1 MTTTILLHKKHL
13 LTLIGVAV
21 LALLIAWQFGL
32 FTFGRVRPGQTPPAA
47 AAPIGTPLQLAL
59 TNVSEVYHAVGTI
72 SSRTMVDL
80 APRIVARVLDV
91 TVRAGDRVT
100 NGQVLVTLDFAD
112 LLAATGQAGER
123 VRAARAAVR
132 VAAEKVQQMKAA
144 YDLARVEVER
154 VRKLTASGALSR
166 QAQDN
171 AESVYRQAQAALA
184 QAEQGATGAQAEAQA
199 IEQAQAQAQ
208 AALGYA
214 TVASPMDGIVA
225 ERRVEPGD
233 LASPGVVLLRLFDP
247 ARLMLEVP
255 VREAL
260 ITRITLDEQVPFTVA
275 ALGKTFTGA
284 VREIVPAVDP
294 GSRTFL
300 VRICIGAAPE
310 LVPGMFGTLALPLGT
325 RPALLLPERAITRV
339 GQLEY
344 VLAQLGGSPQRVL
357 VRTTPAADGTCE
369 IVSGLTTGMTVYCP

>member
-1 MTTTILLHKKHL
+1 MTTTSLLHKKHL
-13 LTLIGVAV
+13 LTLAGVAV

-32 FTFGRVRPGQTPPAA
+32 FTFGRVRPGQTPPP
-47 AAPIGTPLQLAL
+47 AAPPAGTPIVLAL
-59 TNVSEVYHAVGTI
+59 TNMTEQYHAVGTI

-80 APRIVARVLDV
+80 APRIVARVLGM

-100 NGQVLVTLDFAD
+100 NGQVLVTLDYAD

-123 VRAARAAVR
+123 LRAARAAVR
-132 VAAEKVQQMKAA
+132 GAAEKVQQVQAA
-144 YDLARVEVER
+144 YDLSRVEVER
-154 VRKLTASGALSR
+154 VRTLTASGALSR
-166 QAQDN
+166 QALDN
-171 AESVYRQAQAALA
+171 AESAYRQARAALA
-184 QAEQGATGAQAEAQA
+184 QAGQGASAAQAEAQA
-199 IEQAQAQAQ
+199 VEQAQAQSQ

-214 TVASPMDGIVA
+214 TIASPMNGIVA
-225 ERRVEPGD
+225 ERRAEPGD

-260 ITRITLDEQVPFTVA
+260 ITRIKLGDQVPFRVA
-275 ALGKTFTGA
+275 ALGKTYHGT

-300 VRICIGAAPE
+300 VRICIGAVPE

-325 RPALLLPERAITRV
+325 RPALRLPERAITRV

-344 VLAQLGGSPQRVL
+344 VLAQIGGSPQRVL
-357 VRTTPAADGTCE
+357 VRTLPAADGLCE
-369 IVSGLTTGMTVYCP
+369 VVSGLAPGMTVYCP